1 MARTDPVFN
10 LRMPQEMKD
19 QLTERA
25 KGNGRSI
32 NAEILVILAN
42 AMLSEG
48 GDDEWL
54 SRLMKVIEKTEP
66 DNEGDREKF
75 ALAVSEAIKEIT
87 RRIAKENIR
96 LQAISDAQIKLSK
109 KPT

>member
-10 LRMPQEMKD
+10 LRMPQDMKD

-42 AMLSEG
+42 AMLLEG

-54 SRLMKVIEKTEP
+54 SRLMKIIEQTET
-66 DNEGDREKF
+66 DNDEGREKF

-87 RRIAKENIR
+87 KRISKENTR
-96 LQAISDAQIKLSK
+96 LQAIADAQIKLRK
-109 KPT
+109 RPT